1 MKPICED
8 IKDILVAAGGYT
20 FGTNLFIS
28 KMPSNNL
35 NVITLYDTSAA
46 NPDILLVGELSVN
59 SFEII
64 ICNVGYQAAYTAA
77 EDIKTKL
84 NGLANFA
91 QGGTNYVIIK
101 LINGPNEMPT
111 HQLSN
116 DDGKVY
122 LSMNFEV
129 KRY

>member
-28 KMPSNNL
+28 KMPSNNT
-35 NVITLYDTSAA
+35 NVVTLYDSSAS
-46 NPDILLVGELSVN
+46 NPDILLSGSLRN
-59 SFEII
+59 DSFEVIV
-64 ICNVGYQAAYTAA
+64 CNNGYQAAYAVA

-84 NGLANFA
+84 DGLANFV
-91 QGGTNYVIIK
+91 QGTSNFVIIK
-101 LINGPNEMPT
+101 LDNGPNEMPT

-122 LSMNFEV
+122 LSLNFSA